1 MTEID
6 DKIKLAMI
14 TGNIAAMKNLVL
26 DIQKTLENAEAEL
39 NNTDIGDNA
48 KCLRSVY
55 GGLSGIQARVD
66 ALKSF
71 ADASVNIGWVE

>member
-6 DKIKLAMI
+6 DKIKLAMV

-39 NNTDIGDNA
+39 NNTDIDDRA
-48 KCLRSVY
+48 KCLCSVY
-55 GGLSGIQARVD
+55 GGLSGIQTRVD

>member
-6 DKIKLAMI
+6 DKIKLAMV

-39 NNTDIGDNA
+39 KNTDIDDRA

-55 GGLSGIQARVD
+55 GGLSGIQTRVD

>member
-6 DKIKLAMI
+6 DKIKLAMV

-39 NNTDIGDNA
+39 NNTDIDDRT

-55 GGLSGIQARVD
+55 GGLSGIQTRVD

>member
-6 DKIKLAMI
+6 DKIKLAMV

-39 NNTDIGDNA
+39 NNTDIDDRA

-55 GGLSGIQARVD
+55 GGLSGIQTRVD

>member
-6 DKIKLAMI
+6 DKIKLAMV

-39 NNTDIGDNA
+39 NNTDIDDRA

-55 GGLSGIQARVD
+55 GGLSGIQMRVD

>member
-1 MTEID
+1 
-6 DKIKLAMI
+6 
-14 TGNIAAMKNLVL
+14 MKNLVL

-39 NNTDIGDNA
+39 NNTDIDDRA

-55 GGLSGIQARVD
+55 GGLSGIQTRVD

>member
-6 DKIKLAMI
+6 DKIKLAMV

-39 NNTDIGDNA
+39 NNTDIDDRA

-55 GGLSGIQARVD
+55 GGLSGIQTRVD

-71 ADASVNIGWVE
+71 ANASVNIGWVE